1 MTQDTKQIMANLLI
15 ISIIASGVLYEDRL
29 NKENY
34 KINDSL
40 KHTAEIFKN
49 DTKLDEAIDK
59 KIATYN
65 NMPITEAADYLE
77 DSIDIVEML
86 NIYDFSEVVN
96 LDKLTEEEYSFAES
110 LTKEDIILLTTA
122 LDIKENDNSLE
133 FEETRIKTIKM
144 LDHVKTTREKWIK
157 KHGKD
162 VILYSLAWVLKASVA
177 DELGIEPEE
186 IQDIEI
192 PPVKKIQDMKFY
204 LVYNDKKYYMK
215 ANSSLSD
222 VLYYRY
228 QVKSTNDYK
237 GEDYKLL
244 KEALNSAK
252 VLTTTGVDTK
262 NNKFVNVRTIKEAK
276 KELNNN

>member
-1 MTQDTKQIMANLLI
+1 MTQDTRQIMANLLI

-40 KHTAEIFKN
+40 KHTTEIFKN

-122 LDIKENDNSLE
+122 LDIKENDDSLE

-162 VILYSLAWVLKASVA
+162 VVLYSLAWVLKASVA

-204 LVYNDKKYYMK
+204 LVYNDHKYYMT

-228 QVKSTNDYK
+228 QVKSTNDYT
-237 GEDYKLL
+237 GEDYRLF

-262 NNKFVNVRTIKEAK
+262 NNKFVNVRTLKEAK
-276 KELNNN
+276 KELNTN